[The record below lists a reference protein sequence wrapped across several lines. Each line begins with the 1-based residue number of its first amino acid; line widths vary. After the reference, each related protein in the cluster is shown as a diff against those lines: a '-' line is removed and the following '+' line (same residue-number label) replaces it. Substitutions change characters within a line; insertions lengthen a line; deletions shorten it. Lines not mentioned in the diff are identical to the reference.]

1 MSTLNCKVADLP
13 ALVAYVAT
21 HQKWSDHYAMTVK
34 CAVKACTK
42 HLSPDLVVDPA
53 NPVVRDA
60 PVQMAINM
68 PHLSASTLE
77 AYERNWLQLMS
88 VLSGDTKV
96 YRSRKGHAKP
106 KPKADPAPVAIE
118 PVTEPVVEPV
128 IDEPTP
134 VVSEPPASG
143 LRMSITVTD
152 DKVVITTAN
161 RHIEVSD
168 LDPDTI
174 KAAIQALTRAVLAL
188 DVEG

>member
-34 CAVKACTK
+34 CAVRACTK
-42 HLSPDLVVDPA
+42 HLPNDLVIDPA
-53 NPVVRDA
+53 DPAVRDA

-68 PHLSASTLE
+68 PHLAASTLD
-77 AYERNWLQLMS
+77 AYERNWMQLMS

-96 YRSRKGHAKP
+96 RRSRKGHAKP
-106 KPKADPAPVAIE
+106 KPKADPAPVA
-118 PVTEPVVEPV
+118 VEPVVEPV

-134 VVSEPPASG
+134 IVSVPPPTG

-168 LDPDTI
+168 LDPDTVR
-174 KAAIQALTRAVLAL
+174 AAIQALTRAVLAL